1 MYVDYAHHPSEITAS
16 ISAIKPVAK
25 NRLFVIFQ
33 PHTFSRT
40 AKYFQEF
47 ALSFNAADEVW
58 FVPTYPAR
66 EKESDRK
73 MSFDLFRYV
82 DENVRPAEY
91 VKDFVTAAK
100 KIKETARAGDVIMIM
115 GAGDVDIIADLLKE

>member
-1 MYVDYAHHPSEITAS
+1 M
-16 ISAIKPVAK
+16 
-25 NRLFVIFQ
+25 LFRSGK
-33 PHTFSRT
+33 T
-40 AKYFQEF
+40 
-47 ALSFNAADEVW
+47 
-58 FVPTYPAR
+58 
-66 EKESDRK
+66 
-73 MSFDLFRYV
+73 SFDLFRYV